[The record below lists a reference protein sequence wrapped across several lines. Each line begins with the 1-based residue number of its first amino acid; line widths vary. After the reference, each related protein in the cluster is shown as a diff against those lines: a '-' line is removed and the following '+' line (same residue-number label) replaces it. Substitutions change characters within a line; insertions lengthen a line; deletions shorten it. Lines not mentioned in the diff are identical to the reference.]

1 MKGRRSD
8 LKEFKYAVFDMD
20 GTVLDSMFI
29 WDRLIDD
36 VLKKL
41 DIGNDLSVRS
51 DILTLNMEDTADYL
65 IDRFGFPYSNQ
76 EMIDIINEE
85 ALEQYMRDARPK
97 EAIDRYLDKLHKYGI
112 KTAIVTATDRE
123 IADPVLRKF
132 GLYDRFD
139 LIVTCTEEKLD
150 KNTPEIYLRTFEK
163 LGATDMKDCVV
174 FEDALHCVVTT
185 VGAGLY
191 TVGVEDEVAKPS
203 ADKIRETADVYITS
217 FEELL

>member
-1 MKGRRSD
+1 M
-8 LKEFKYAVFDMD
+8 KEFKYAVFDMD

-97 EAIDRYLDKLHKYGI
+97 EAIDRYLDKLHKKGI
-112 KTAIVTATDRE
+112 KSAIVTATDRE

-139 LIVTCTEEKLD
+139 LIVTCTE
-150 KNTPEIYLRTFEK
+150 
-163 LGATDMKDCVV
+163 
-174 FEDALHCVVTT
+174 
-185 VGAGLY
+185 
-191 TVGVEDEVAKPS
+191 
-203 ADKIRETADVYITS
+203 
-217 FEELL
+217 